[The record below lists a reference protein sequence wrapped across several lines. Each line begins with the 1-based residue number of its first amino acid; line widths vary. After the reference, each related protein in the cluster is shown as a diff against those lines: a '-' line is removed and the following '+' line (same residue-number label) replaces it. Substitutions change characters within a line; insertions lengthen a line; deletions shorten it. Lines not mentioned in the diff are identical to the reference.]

1 MRISLYIAKRFLFA
15 KSGLHAVNL
24 ISRIA
29 GFVVVVAV
37 AAFFIILSVFSGLKA
52 FGLSFSTAFDPD
64 LKIVAAKGKTFA
76 ANESQLV
83 ELEQLES
90 VVAYTNIIE
99 ERVLLHYKDK
109 NTYAY
114 LNGVDTYFSKVVS
127 VDSLMALGRWFE
139 KGSEQ
144 TVVGYGIANTLNLG
158 LFHLENSLDIVVPK
172 KGATNALSLQKP
184 FRIQSVIP
192 VGIYQISEELDKKF
206 VFTDI
211 AFAQKLLELPAHHV
225 SSISLK
231 LEKSYNEATLTTAIY
246 QIFGN
251 AVVVKNKEQLNEAL
265 YKMLNTEVAA
275 IYSILTLILI
285 IALFNVVGSVIMTVL
300 DKKSHLKTLYNLGTP
315 VQKIRRIFFLHG
327 FVLTLI
333 SGGIGLV
340 LGLIVVGAQQY
351 GEWIVI
357 PGTQLPYPVIL
368 EWKNVGLVAVTFVF
382 LGALA
387 SKTAASVV
395 RKNLLS

>member
-37 AAFFIILSVFSGLKA
+37 AAFFTILSVFSGLKE

-64 LKIVAAKGKTFA
+64 LKVVAAKGKTFE
-76 ANESQLV
+76 ANESQLAK
-83 ELEQLES
+83 LEQLEG
-90 VVAYTNIIE
+90 VVAYTKIIE
-99 ERVLLHYKDK
+99 ERVMLHYKDK
-109 NTYAY
+109 NTFAY
-114 LNGVDTYFSKVVS
+114 LNGVDTNFGKVISADS
-127 VDSLMALGRWFE
+127 VMALGRWFE
-139 KGSEQ
+139 KGLEQ
-144 TVVGYGIANTLNLG
+144 AVVGYGIANTLNLG
-158 LFHLENSLDIVVPK
+158 LFHLENSLDVVVPK
-172 KGATNALSLQKP
+172 KGTSNALSLQKP
-184 FRIQSVIP
+184 FRIQSLMP

-211 AFAQKLLELPAHHV
+211 AFAQKLLELPSRQV
-225 SSISLK
+225 SYISLK
-231 LEKSYNEATLTTAIY
+231 LEESYNEKVLVAAI
-246 QIFGN
+246 QEVFGEE
-251 AVVVKNKEQLNEAL
+251 VIVKDKEQLNETL

-315 VQKIRRIFFLHG
+315 VLKIRRIFFLHG
-327 FVLTLI
+327 FVLTVI
-333 SGGIGLV
+333 SGALGLFVGLV
-340 LGLIVVGAQQY
+340 VVGAQQY

-357 PGTQLPYPVIL
+357 PGTELPYPVIL
-368 EWKNVGLVAVTFVF
+368 EWKNLALVTVTFVL
-382 LGALA
+382 LGGLA

>member
-37 AAFFIILSVFSGLKA
+37 AAFFTILSVFSGLKE

-64 LKIVAAKGKTFA
+64 LKVVAAKGKTFE
-76 ANESQLV
+76 ANESQLAK
-83 ELEQLES
+83 LEQLEG
-90 VVAYTNIIE
+90 VVAYTKIIE
-99 ERVLLHYKDK
+99 ERVMLHYKDK
-109 NTYAY
+109 NTFAY
-114 LNGVDTYFSKVVS
+114 LNGVDTNFGKVISADS
-127 VDSLMALGRWFE
+127 VMALGRWFE
-139 KGSEQ
+139 KGLEQ
-144 TVVGYGIANTLNLG
+144 AVVGYGIANTLNLG
-158 LFHLENSLDIVVPK
+158 LFHLENSLDVVVPK
-172 KGATNALSLQKP
+172 KGTSNALSLQKP
-184 FRIQSVIP
+184 FRIQSLMP

-211 AFAQKLLELPAHHV
+211 AFAQKLLELPSRQV
-225 SSISLK
+225 SYISLK
-231 LEKSYNEATLTTAIY
+231 LEESYNEKVLVAAI
-246 QIFGN
+246 QEVFGEE
-251 AVVVKNKEQLNEAL
+251 VIVKDKEQLNETL
-265 YKMLNTEVAA
+265 YKMLNTEVGA

-315 VQKIRRIFFLHG
+315 VLKIRRIFFLHG
-327 FVLTLI
+327 FVLTVI
-333 SGGIGLV
+333 SGALGLFVGLV
-340 LGLIVVGAQQY
+340 VVGAQQY

-357 PGTQLPYPVIL
+357 PGTELPYPVIL
-368 EWKNVGLVAVTFVF
+368 EWKNLALVTVTFVL
-382 LGALA
+382 LGGLA

>member
-37 AAFFIILSVFSGLKA
+37 AAFFTILSVFSGLKE

-64 LKIVAAKGKTFA
+64 LKVVAAKGKTFE
-76 ANESQLV
+76 ANESQLAK
-83 ELEQLES
+83 LEQLEG
-90 VVAYTNIIE
+90 VVAYTKIIE
-99 ERVLLHYKDK
+99 ERVMLHYKDK

-114 LNGVDTYFSKVVS
+114 LNGVDTHFGKVISADS
-127 VDSLMALGRWFE
+127 VMALGRWFE
-139 KGSEQ
+139 KGLEQ
-144 TVVGYGIANTLNLG
+144 AVVGYGIANTLNLG
-158 LFHLENSLDIVVPK
+158 LFHLENSLDVVVPK
-172 KGATNALSLQKP
+172 KGTSNALSLQKP
-184 FRIQSVIP
+184 FRIQSLMP

-206 VFTDI
+206 IFTDI
-211 AFAQKLLELPAHHV
+211 TFAQKLLELPSRQV
-225 SSISLK
+225 SYISLK
-231 LEKSYNEATLTTAIY
+231 LEESYNEKVLVAAI
-246 QIFGN
+246 QEVFGDE
-251 AVVVKNKEQLNEAL
+251 VIVKNKEQLNEAL

-315 VQKIRRIFFLHG
+315 VSKIRRIFFLHG
-327 FVLTLI
+327 FVLTVI
-333 SGGIGLV
+333 SGALGLFVGLV
-340 LGLIVVGAQQY
+340 VVGAQQY

-357 PGTQLPYPVIL
+357 PGTELPYPVIL
-368 EWKNVGLVAVTFVF
+368 EWKNLALVTVTFVL
-382 LGALA
+382 LGGLA